1 MTEAAASP
9 AMTREQF
16 LRSVGLTPDDVYP
29 PGEEPTHS
37 SPYVPRYSSN
47 HSSPDKKKAATPE
60 AEHNNNNNGGGALLP
75 HASTQDED
83 ILFKR
88 GPNDEPMLVHDDEW
102 IRKAQFAD
110 VLVLV
115 EDEKSSASDIKK
127 NLVES
132 YRQTQ
137 SSGSSGNGTYVA
149 SADVQDDRKATE
161 MVTEEDHAVAADY
174 RASMLEEFRKR
185 KARGEVKPVAV
196 SPSRARVTQQDEEL

>member
-1 MTEAAASP
+1 MAEATP

-37 SPYVPRYSSN
+37 SPYVPRNGSN
-47 HSSPDKKKAATPE
+47 HTSPNKKGNHNSATVESS
-60 AEHNNNNNGGGALLP
+60 ALLP
-75 HASTQDED
+75 ATTAQDED
-83 ILFKR
+83 LLFKR
-88 GPNDEPMLVHDDEW
+88 GPNDEPSLVHDDEW

-110 VLVLV
+110 VVVLA
-115 EDEKSSASDIKK
+115 EDEKTSASDIKK

-132 YRQTQ
+132 YRATQ

-174 RASMLEEFRKR
+174 KASMLEEFRKR
-185 KARGEVKPVAV
+185 KARGEVKQQQV
-196 SPSRARVTQQDEEL
+196 SPSRNQAAPSSYDEL